1 MVSLGGEPS
10 LLPPPLPRSPGEPS
24 ARQPLKSAHFK
35 GPLSNI
41 KGSPGVGGG
50 HAASNLRI
58 KARYRQRGERAEGR
72 RGGGGDGG
80 GGAKLTAGKK
90 RERIETCAGEA
101 AMVVRMEGE
110 KKGVQDWEI

>member
-50 HAASNLRI
+50 TRSFKSANKSQISTER
-58 KARYRQRGERAEGR
+58 RERGRETGGCKINGR
-72 RGGGGDGG
+72 
-80 GGAKLTAGKK
+80 KK

-101 AMVVRMEGE
+101 AMVVRMEGGN
-110 KKGVQDWEI
+110 KGVQDWEI